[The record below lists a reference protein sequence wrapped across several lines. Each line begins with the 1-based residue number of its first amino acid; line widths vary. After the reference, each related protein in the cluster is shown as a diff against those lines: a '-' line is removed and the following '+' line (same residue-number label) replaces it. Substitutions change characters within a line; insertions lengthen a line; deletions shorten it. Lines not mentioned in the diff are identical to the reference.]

1 MCDNIPEEH
10 YKPLYYALFESH
22 MTYCITV
29 FGTVSKTCT
38 EKLFKIQKHCI
49 RILFGDIEKYLDKFR
64 TSARTRPFEAQRLGA
79 EFFCKEHTKPL
90 FNKLG
95 ILAFQNLFS
104 YQICLETL
112 KTIKSRTPQSLFQLY
127 VISTRNNQLYLKARA
142 DDTLY
147 IKSRV
152 NIWNNCIKL
161 IARSETLTTIK
172 ISKFKKDL
180 KKTLL
185 KIQNVFN
192 NVEWYPDLNFT
203 LR

>member
-1 MCDNIPEEH
+1 M
-10 YKPLYYALFESH
+10 
-22 MTYCITV
+22 
-29 FGTVSKTCT
+29 
-38 EKLFKIQKHCI
+38 
-49 RILFGDIEKYLDKFR
+49 
-64 TSARTRPFEAQRLGA
+64 
-79 EFFCKEHTKPL
+79 

-95 ILAFQNLFS
+95 ILAFQNLFN

-127 VISTRNNQLYLKARA
+127 VISTRNNQLYLEARA
-142 DDTLY
+142 
-147 IKSRV
+147 

-185 KIQNVFN
+185 KIQNAFN

>member
-1 MCDNIPEEH
+1 MPIEICTKQEIAE
-10 YKPLYYALFESH
+10 PLCAYLEL
-22 MTYCITV
+22 
-29 FGTVSKTCT
+29 GTGLLSEV
-38 EKLFKIQKHCI
+38 LNVA
-49 RILFGDIEKYLDKFR
+49 GD
-64 TSARTRPFEAQRLGA
+64 
-79 EFFCKEHTKPL
+79 
-90 FNKLG
+90 
-95 ILAFQNLFS
+95 
-104 YQICLETL
+104 
-112 KTIKSRTPQSLFQLY
+112 TP
-127 VISTRNNQLYLKARA
+127 
-142 DDTLY
+142 Y

-185 KIQNVFN
+185 KIQNAFN

>member
-1 MCDNIPEEH
+1 
-10 YKPLYYALFESH
+10 

-29 FGTVSKTCT
+29 LGTVSKTCS

-49 RILFGDIEKYLDKFR
+49 RILFEDLEKYLDKFK
-64 TSARTRPFEAQRLGA
+64 TSARTRPFETQRLGA

-90 FNKLG
+90 FNKLE
-95 ILAFQNLFS
+95 ILVFQNLFN

-112 KTIKSRTPQSLFQLY
+112 KNLKSRTPQSLLQLY
-127 VISTRNNQLYLKARA
+127 VVSTINNQLYLRARA
-142 DDTLY
+142 DDTPY
-147 IKSRV
+147 IKYRV

-161 IARSETLTTIK
+161 IARSEVSTTLK

-185 KIQNVFN
+185 NIQNAFN
-192 NVEWYPDLNFT
+192 SVEWYPDLSFT
-203 LR
+203 LRY

>member
-1 MCDNIPEEH
+1 MMGLNSQSKKEACSVCSKNILIGHPSIACSSCDRIYH
-10 YKPLYYALFESH
+10 
-22 MTYCITV
+22 
-29 FGTVSKTCT
+29 SKCS
-38 EKLFKIQKHCI
+38 KN
-49 RILFGDIEKYLDKFR
+49 
-64 TSARTRPFEAQRLGA
+64 
-79 EFFCKEHTKPL
+79 TKPL
-90 FNKLG
+90 FNKLA
-95 ILAFQNLFS
+95 ILAFQNLFN

-112 KTIKSRTPQSLFQLY
+112 KTLKSRTPQSLFQLY
-127 VISTRNNQLYLKARA
+127 VVSTRNNQLYLRARA
-142 DDTLY
+142 DETPY

-185 KIQNVFN
+185 KIQNAFN
-192 NVEWYPDLNFT
+192 SVEWYPDLNFT